1 MPFWRKGNRPARLPG
16 LPRLCSGRGAHFG
29 ERAFCALCLVTMIAT
44 VQTVAHPFRGE
55 ARQKPTPK
63 ATAAKKANELT
74 LAGLRPGRDSV
85 SKAKTKFGTKNMSAT
100 DGVIFWSCGD
110 WKMTLDLDAR
120 TAVRAVIVSDSTFGK
135 GHPQAP
141 PSHQAKD
148 IPIPCY
154 LQTTST
160 AVSVEKGEG
169 LNLKNLWTTG
179 KGLALGDPVE
189 RLTSLYGA
197 PDSRS
202 PSTKD
207 GQPLELWY
215 YAFDWAGPDVPQ
227 VMEVVCTRE
236 KDGQA
241 GRVVEI
247 TLAAPSL

>member
-16 LPRLCSGRGAHFG
+16 SRRSRIGRTPHFG
-29 ERAFCALCLVTMIAT
+29 QRALWALGLLTMIAT
-44 VQTVAHPFRGE
+44 AETVAHPVRGE

-63 ATAAKKANELT
+63 TTATKKANELT

-85 SKAKTKFGTKNMSAT
+85 ARAAQFNRQFR
-100 DGVIFWSCGD
+100 DGKERQADQSVWVDGCRGLKLTIDSGKEKSIEVIRVGFYSGPNRDC
-110 WKMTLDLDAR
+110 AEQ
-120 TAVRAVIVSDSTFGK
+120 V
-135 GHPQAP
+135 
-141 PSHQAKD
+141 PS
-148 IPIPCY
+148 P
-154 LQTTST
+154 
-160 AVSVEKGEG
+160 
-169 LNLKNLWTTG
+169 WRTG
-179 KGLALGDPVE
+179 KGLRPGDPSASVIQ
-189 RLTSLYGA
+189 LYGE

-236 KDGQA
+236 KDGQV